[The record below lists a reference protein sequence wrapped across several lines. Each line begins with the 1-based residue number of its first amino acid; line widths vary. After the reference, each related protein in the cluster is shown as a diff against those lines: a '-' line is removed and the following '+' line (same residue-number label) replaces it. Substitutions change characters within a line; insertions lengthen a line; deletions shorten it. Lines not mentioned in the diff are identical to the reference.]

1 MDLYG
6 QEMSV
11 RFLERLRGDQVFATP
26 EELSRQIAI
35 DVLRARDAV
44 KAATQT
50 VEDSQVS

>member
-11 RFLERLRGDQVFATP
+11 RFLERLRGDQVFATR

-44 KAATQT
+44 KAAAQT